1 MFGWYKFVGE
11 YEFILYVDVV
21 VGYEGYLCDNG
32 FVLKKN
38 KKIENILMDLGFS
51 KNINILW
58 LLLLVIICIRL

>member
-32 FVLKKN
+32 FVFKK

-51 KNINILW
+51 KIINILW
-58 LLLLVIICIRL
+58 LLLLVIICIFL

>member
-32 FVLKKN
+32 FVLKKKLKN
-38 KKIENILMDLGFS
+38 WEYFNGF
-51 KNINILW
+51 
-58 LLLLVIICIRL
+58 RF

>member
-38 KKIENILMDLGFS
+38 KKIENILMDFGF
-51 KNINILW
+51 
-58 LLLLVIICIRL
+58 RF

>member
-32 FVLKKN
+32 FVLKK
-38 KKIENILMDLGFS
+38 KKK
-51 KNINILW
+51 KNW
-58 LLLLVIICIRL
+58 EMYYDCYY

>member
-32 FVLKKN
+32 FVLKK